1 MASEKQKKYII
12 YLLGMAGYDTKWMH
26 QKYKNLGVSMADR
39 SGQVDNWLEKLD
51 QVEASNVIQKL
62 LSEGKY

>member
-12 YLLGMAGYDTKWMH
+12 YLLGMAGYDTKFMH

-39 SGQVDNWLEKLD
+39 SGQVDNWLDKLD
-51 QVEASNVIQKL
+51 QTEASNVIQKL
-62 LSEGKY
+62 LAEGKY